1 MTRDPAP
8 RTRPGLEHV
17 LDQLAHRAARDPG
30 FTSPAQVQGHQDASP
45 ARGEAVKPEK
55 GANTVEEQHP
65 PKTTRRIIIETT
77 DDATADSIINLL
89 RHVPNA
95 TVSMALDQERTNE
108 GAA

>member
-1 MTRDPAP
+1 MLK
-8 RTRPGLEHV
+8 RTMAGLDEV
-17 LDQLAHRAARDPG
+17 LVQLAQRNARH
-30 FTSPAQVQGHQDASP
+30 VQASLDASL